1 MRRVVLV
8 ARTLGFCV
16 RDESVRRECV
26 KWLREV
32 GSGLYSVASWAKGFR
47 VGFSV
52 TRPKRPKSL
61 VHSRPF
67 WVSSRVEVSV
77 YIYNTYTYI
86 YTYTSANRHITHN
99 NK

>member
-32 GSGLYSVASWAKGFR
+32 GSGLYSAPSWARGFPGWVSR
-47 VGFSV
+47 LQGLN
-52 TRPKRPKSL
+52 RPKCFT
-61 VHSRPF
+61 VHSRP
-67 WVSSRVEVSV
+67 WSRVGLLVVSV
-77 YIYNTYTYI
+77 YIYNTYIYI
-86 YTYTSANRHITHN
+86 HTH
-99 NK
+99 KQIGI

>member
-32 GSGLYSVASWAKGFR
+32 GSGLYSVAS
-47 VGFSV
+47 VG
-52 TRPKRPKSL
+52 L
-61 VHSRPF
+61 G
-67 WVSSRVEVSV
+67 WV
-77 YIYNTYTYI
+77 
-86 YTYTSANRHITHN
+86 
-99 NK
+99 

>member
-32 GSGLYSVASWAKGFR
+32 GLGLYSVASWAKGFR

-61 VHSRPF
+61 VHSRP
-67 WVSSRVEVSV
+67 WSRVGSRVWF
-77 YIYNTYTYI
+77 TYI
-86 YTYTSANRHITHN
+86 
-99 NK
+99 